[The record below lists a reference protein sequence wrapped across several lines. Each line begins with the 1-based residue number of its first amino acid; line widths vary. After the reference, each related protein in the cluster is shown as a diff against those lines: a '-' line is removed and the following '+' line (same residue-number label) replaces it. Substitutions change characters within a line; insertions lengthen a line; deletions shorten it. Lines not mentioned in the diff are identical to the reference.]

1 MVADAILLIVCEIGV
16 RWTEQTAHI
25 LVILRMLVL
34 VAHLEADRGSRRFTF
49 EHTTQKFHLVSFL
62 SCRGDVTLSR
72 ATTVELALDK
82 VHIDVYACRE
92 TVDDASYSY
101 AVTLS
106 ESGESEKIAKC
117 IPHCQIL

>member
-16 RWTEQTAHI
+16 RWSEQTAHI

-49 EHTTQKFHLVSFL
+49 EHTTQKFHLISFL
-62 SCRGDVTLSR
+62 SCSGDVTLSR
-72 ATTVELALDK
+72 ATTIELVLDK
-82 VHIDVYACRE
+82 VHVDADACRE
-92 TVDDASYSY
+92 SVDDASYCY
-101 AVTLS
+101 AMTLAKG
-106 ESGESEKIAKC
+106 GESEKIAKC